1 MVHNIIHYLVILT
14 VTFNVHLNVYLSNHA
29 QPILYGMHV
38 SMFVIGQQLLLVHLI
53 ITITEQHRTVMVE
66 AITAHH
72 HHHPMEV
79 HHHRHPMEVH
89 HHLIHTEE
97 KNVQQL
103 NA

>member
-1 MVHNIIHYLVILT
+1 
-14 VTFNVHLNVYLSNHA
+14 
-29 QPILYGMHV
+29 
-38 SMFVIGQQLLLVHLI
+38 MFVIGQQLLLVHLI